1 MTLCKS
7 FIRPHLGYGEVV
19 YDQSNNDT
27 FCGKHEFILSNA
39 ALAITAEI
47 KGSFRE
53 SDLLNDCLA
62 FTTSKHNLPQYLVEV
77 IPVEVCQ
84 KNAQLSNNVAT
95 HHCRADTFKYSF
107 FLFAIKE

>member
-1 MTLCKS
+1 MYWESYLTLPKKSLLTLCKS

-62 FTTSKHNLPQYLVEV
+62 FTTSKH
-77 IPVEVCQ
+77 I
-84 KNAQLSNNVAT
+84 
-95 HHCRADTFKYSF
+95 TFHSI
-107 FLFAIKE
+107 L